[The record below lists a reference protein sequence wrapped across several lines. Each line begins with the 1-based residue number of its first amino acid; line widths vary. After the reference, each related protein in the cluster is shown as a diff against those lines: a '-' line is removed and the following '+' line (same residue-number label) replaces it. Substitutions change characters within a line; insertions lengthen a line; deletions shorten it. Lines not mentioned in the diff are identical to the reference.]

1 MPVAGAQHNRK
12 LGDRTYADVLKRIEN
27 RDSNFN
33 AQFIYED
40 KTSPTLA
47 ASSGSKMVLFDEP
60 RKMNHRELISCQS
73 FPQDYD
79 FGTSAYSFVQ
89 YVLGMSVPPVM
100 MANLVDEIYRQWR
113 KIFENE

>member
-1 MPVAGAQHNRK
+1 M
-12 LGDRTYADVLKRIEN
+12 
-27 RDSNFN
+27 
-33 AQFIYED
+33 
-40 KTSPTLA
+40 TS
-47 ASSGSKMVLFDEP
+47 EP
-60 RKMNHRELISCQS
+60 RKMNHTELIRCQS

-100 MANLVDEIYRQWR
+100 MANLVDEIYKQWR